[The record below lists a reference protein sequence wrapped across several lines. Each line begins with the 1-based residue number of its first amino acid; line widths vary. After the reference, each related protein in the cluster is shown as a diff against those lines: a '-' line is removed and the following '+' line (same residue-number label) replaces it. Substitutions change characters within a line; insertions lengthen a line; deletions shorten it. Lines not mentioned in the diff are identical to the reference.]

1 MVLNVGHDTSI
12 HQACCPVRMFR
23 TVQCPSFLAVSSCV
37 ASASSDVLS
46 SYSSLMVLRCVV
58 NLVSSMQLLRFCLF
72 LLDVIFIDN
81 STVQENLKY
90 K

>member
-1 MVLNVGHDTSI
+1 MLNVGHDSSV
-12 HQACCPVRMFR
+12 HQACCPVRMTR
-23 TVQCPSFLAVSSCV
+23 TVHCTSFLVVSSCV
-37 ASASSDVLS
+37 APASSDVLS
-46 SYSSLMVLRCVV
+46 SYCTLVVLRCVV

-72 LLDVIFIDN
+72 LLDVFFIDN